1 MANAST
7 NHDAKTS
14 ATNDQPAADAD
25 NSDRALVS
33 NYSAINVAPG
43 MGFIDFGFLEP
54 AMLAALQRA
63 GKGGGPLPERLDGK
77 LAVRVVMGY
86 DAMNALYQQLG
97 WALAGV
103 GTARN
108 ATPAEESAGRHAAA

>member
-7 NHDAKTS
+7 NHDAKTR
-14 ATNDQPAADAD
+14 ATNDQPAADD

-54 AMLAALQRA
+54 ATLAALQRV
-63 GKGGGPLPERLDGK
+63 GQEGGTLPERLDGK

-97 WALAGV
+97 WALAGA

-108 ATPAEESAGRHAAA
+108 